1 MDFVPQVEHR
11 EVEFRYGFSFPWMLL
26 PSILQDDI
34 DSLERSLALH
44 DLCDDAWFG
53 MLEGDLSMELFDVGA
68 AIIYEICDRYG
79 LCYPYQFL

>member
-1 MDFVPQVEHR
+1 
-11 EVEFRYGFSFPWMLL
+11 MLL